1 MVLWDEVVES
11 VQKDYPDAALRK
23 CHVDALAARMITAPQ
38 TIDVTSPRAASKDA
52 AYGNSSGFRDNRSSL
67 ESQRW
72 PVLKG

>member
-38 TIDVTSPRAASKDA
+38 TIDVIVATGRI
-52 AYGNSSGFRDNRSSL
+52 
-67 ESQRW
+67 
-72 PVLKG
+72 